1 MTEDTLLLWVI
12 LTPLV
17 GAIVVALGGR
27 RSALLREP
35 VAVLASLA
43 TLLVCGGVAA
53 KVFGPQ
59 GAPAL
64 VAPRSFWVLR
74 ADAFST
80 VFICLVSV
88 LLVLVMAYSVPH
100 MRALARAGKVA
111 ETRLSLFYALVL
123 CFAATMI
130 WACATDNIIV
140 LFLAVEATTLASALL
155 VTFYWNKRSLEAGYK
170 YMLLLTVGITFAL
183 FGCVLLFAANS
194 AYLGAGHHYQS
205 MLISEI
211 ARNATALV
219 RTAPS
224 VVVLA
229 TAFLIIGFGTKAG
242 LVPFHP
248 WLPDAHAEAPSPV
261 SVLLSG
267 IMIKV
272 AAYALARTAVP
283 FFTAWPALQV
293 MLVAMATLT
302 MLVGIA
308 LVAAQVDLKRLL
320 AYSSV
325 SQIGYVILGFGL
337 GSYLGV
343 FAALYHV
350 LAHAAAKSL
359 LFMGAGAV
367 EQSTGTRRL
376 DELRGLRVSM
386 PITSACFLVGVLTL
400 SGVPLLAGFVSKFS
414 LFLATVQLGG
424 FWWAGVIAI
433 LTGVLTLVV
442 MTRVVVQV
450 FWRAEGEPARAR
462 SEVSAAM
469 VGSMVV
475 LALLCVLLGTGPT
488 LLWPALSQATQA
500 LLGSTQPV
508 GELIA
513 AFRP

>member
-1 MTEDTLLLWVI
+1 MHPVTWAAYVLILLTAGALVTWGLARWRGLCGWFAVVATA
-12 LTPLV
+12 LALVSALRLSLAVAESGTPLRGEVANLGLV
-17 GAIVVALGGR
+17 GARLGFHVDGV
-27 RSALLREP
+27 S
-35 VAVLASLA
+35 AVLM
-43 TLLVCGGVAA
+43 
-53 KVFGPQ
+53 
-59 GAPAL
+59 
-64 VAPRSFWVLR
+64 VL
-74 ADAFST
+74 
-80 VFICLVSV
+80 V
-88 LLVLVMAYSVPH
+88 LLVGLLCAVFS
-100 MRALARAGKVA
+100 
-111 ETRLSLFYALVL
+111 TRYLGEADA
-123 CFAATMI
+123 AAT
-130 WACATDNIIV
+130 ARYYPAFL
-140 LFLAVEATTLASALL
+140 LFLAGMCGVLCLSDWLFFLVAWEFMSLPAYLLIVHDRERPEALRAGLKYFLMTHIGNLGLFVGVLVLYRAASPGGS
-155 VTFYWNKRSLEAGYK
+155 FD
-170 YMLLLTVGITFAL
+170 
-183 FGCVLLFAANS
+183 FAAVS
-194 AYLGAGHHYQS
+194 GALGA
-205 MLISEI
+205 LIA
-211 ARNATALV
+211 ARPWLAGIVVGLMAL
-219 RTAPS
+219 
-224 VVVLA
+224 
-229 TAFLIIGFGTKAG
+229 AFMTKAG
-242 LVPFHP
+242 VFPMGD

-424 FWWAGVIAI
+424 FWWAGAIAI

-508 GELIA
+508 GGLIA